1 MSEEPQASNKWLELR
16 ERTQAVTGSTRVTI
30 AEIAPLPPVQ
40 RYVLAAFIVLVV
52 FFGGFG
58 VWAALAPL
66 QSAAI
71 AAGRVTVA
79 SHRKT
84 VEHLEGGIIAEL
96 LVKEGDAVAAGQ
108 LLIRLDA
115 TRAEAT
121 LHRLHARYDALVATE
136 ARLMA
141 ERDWRDFVAFPESL
155 LNRGQIPEVLEIL
168 SGQQSIFEARR
179 RALRGRVDILNQRVA
194 QLYDEINA
202 LQAQVEAEDKQLKLI
217 RQETDTV
224 EKLVRGGLAEMPRLL
239 ALQRAWADIEGRRGE
254 KRALIAR
261 AEQRIGETQL
271 QILDLENNFQSEV
284 VSELR
289 TIQAEAVD
297 IAGQIKSA
305 EDIVNRTR
313 ILAPLAGV
321 VVNLRVHTTGGVLNP
336 GEPLLDIVPRD
347 DTLLIEARIDP
358 LDIDVV
364 RVGLPATVR
373 LTAFRARHILPLS
386 ASVTHVSADSFT
398 DERTGAP
405 YYVARVTIDAAE
417 QQKVKDL
424 ELYPGMPAEV
434 MITTGER
441 TALDYALRPVFDSF
455 GRAFRED

>member
-1 MSEEPQASNKWLELR
+1 MSQEPQAASRWLELR
-16 ERTQAVTGSTRVTI
+16 ERTSAVAGSTQVTPG
-30 AEIAPLPPVQ
+30 ELAPLPPVQ
-40 RYVLAAFIVLVV
+40 RYVLAAFVVLVV

-71 AAGRVTVA
+71 APGRVTVA

-84 VEHLEGGIIAEL
+84 VEHLEGGIIAAL
-96 LVKEGDAVAAGQ
+96 LVKEGDVVTAGQ

-121 LHRLHARYDALVATE
+121 LQRLHARYDALVSTE
-136 ARLMA
+136 ARLAA
-141 ERDWRDFVAFPESL
+141 ERDWRDFVSFPDSL
-155 LNRGQIPEVLEIL
+155 LNRGQNPETLEIL
-168 SGQQSIFEARR
+168 SGQQAIFEARR
-179 RALRGRVDILNQRVA
+179 KALRGRVDILNQRIA
-194 QLYDEINA
+194 QLHDEINA
-202 LQAQVEAEDKQLKLI
+202 LQAQVEAEVKQLRLI

-239 ALQRAWADIEGRRGE
+239 ALQRTSADIEGRRGE
-254 KRALIAR
+254 KLALIAR
-261 AEQRIGETQL
+261 AEQRIGETKL

-284 VSELR
+284 VTELR
-289 TIQAEAVD
+289 TTQAEAVD
-297 IAGQIKSA
+297 ILGQLKSA
-305 EDIVNRTR
+305 EDVVNRTQV
-313 ILAPLAGV
+313 LAPLAGV
-321 VVNLRVHTTGGVLNP
+321 VVNLRVHTTGGVANP

-347 DTLLIEARIDP
+347 DVLVVESRIDP

-373 LTAFRARHILPLS
+373 LTAFKARHIVPLA

-398 DERTGAP
+398 DERSGAP
-405 YYVARVTIDAAE
+405 YYMAQVTIDPTDR
-417 QQKVKDL
+417 QKLKDL

-434 MITTGER
+434 MIATGER
-441 TALDYALRPVFDSF
+441 TALDYALRPVLDSF